1 MMING
6 SYQLSEMLRFFITV
20 MDLTMENGALST
32 EFRIIMEF
40 CWNPTSFL
48 RSLWTLQLGP
58 LILKSWGLQL
68 SPSITNYLDDLGSPN
83 LMETTPNMWLLGA
96 ASESEAKI
104 TSIYVILNHEM
115 ALI

>member
-1 MMING
+1 
-6 SYQLSEMLRFFITV
+6 
-20 MDLTMENGALST
+20 
-32 EFRIIMEF
+32 MEF
-40 CWNPTSFL
+40 CWDPTSFL

-83 LMETTPNMWLLGA
+83 LIKRTTPNMLGA